1 MRLLIAG
8 GGTGGHLFPG
18 VAVAEE
24 LRAREPDAAIRFVGT
39 KRGIEAR
46 VLPDLGW
53 DLQLI
58 EVSGLKTVGALGA
71 IRGLLRLPKALWQ
84 ARKAIKAF
92 KPDAVLGVGG
102 YASGPVVL
110 MARLA
115 GIPTAICEQNSIPG
129 LTNKILGRI
138 VRAVFLSFEESR
150 RFFKPKKILMTGNP
164 VRRELLAKL
173 LAPGPVEATDSVHV
187 LVSGGSLGAVAV
199 NELAAEALC
208 ALSRELP
215 LSIVHQTGDKGLEA
229 TAKRYADAGVTA
241 DTRAFIKDMASAYH
255 RADVIIGRA
264 GATTVAELAI
274 AGKPAIFIPYPFA
287 ADNHQEI
294 NAREMA
300 TAGAA
305 LSFKQSELTAT
316 ILADALRPLLTDP
329 ARRTAMGAAMKALAK
344 PEAAAAVVDW
354 AAAQRP

>member
-24 LRAREPDAAIRFVGT
+24 LRARDPDAAITFVGT

-53 DLQLI
+53 NLELI
-58 EVSGLKTVGALGA
+58 EVSGLKTVGVLGA
-71 IRGLLRLPKALWQ
+71 IRGLFRLPKALWQ
-84 ARKAIKAF
+84 ARKVVKAF
-92 KPDAVLGVGG
+92 KPDAVIGVGG

-110 MARLA
+110 MARLR

-129 LTNKILGRI
+129 LTNKILGRV
-138 VRAVFLSFEESR
+138 VRAVFLSFQESA
-150 RFFKPKKILMTGNP
+150 RFFKPKKIQLTGNP
-164 VRRELLAKL
+164 VRRELVQKL
-173 LAPGPVEATDSVHV
+173 LAAPPPAGERVHV

-199 NELAAEALC
+199 NELAAQALI
-208 ALSRELP
+208 ELVKTTP
-215 LSIVHQTGDKGLEA
+215 VTITHQTGEKDLAA
-229 TAKRYADAGVTA
+229 TTKRYADAGVTA
-241 DTRAFIKDMASAYH
+241 DCRAFIKDMATTYLA
-255 RADVIIGRA
+255 ADLVIGRA

-300 TAGAA
+300 DAGAA
-305 LSFKQSELTAT
+305 LMFRQAELTAEKL
-316 ILADALRPLLTDP
+316 LAALKPVVGDA
-329 ARRTAMGAAMKALAK
+329 AKRTEMGAKMKALAK
-344 PEAAAAVVDW
+344 PNAAAAVIDW
-354 AAAQRP
+354 AAAQLR